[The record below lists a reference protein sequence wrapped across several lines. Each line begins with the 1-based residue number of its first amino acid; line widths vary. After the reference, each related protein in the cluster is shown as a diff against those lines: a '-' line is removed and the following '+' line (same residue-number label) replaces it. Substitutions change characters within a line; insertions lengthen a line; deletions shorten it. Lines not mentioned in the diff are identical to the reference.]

1 MTEVVNKY
9 KVNMDDPD
17 IIYIGRG
24 SIWGNP
30 YSHKEGTKAQH
41 KVASRDQAV
50 DAYRRYLWGAIKNGV
65 VTKEM
70 LKELD
75 GKRLACY
82 CSPKRCHGD
91 VLIAAIEWAKGED
104 DDSRPVQQSHS
115 PRETTQA

>member
-17 IIYIGRG
+17 IVYIGRG

-50 DAYRRYLWGAIKNGV
+50 DAYRRYLWSAIRNGV

-82 CSPKRCHGD
+82 CSPQRCHGD
-91 VLIAAIEWAKGED
+91 ILKAAIEWAIKELEND
-104 DDSRPVQQSHS
+104 NC
-115 PRETTQA
+115 

>member
-1 MTEVVNKY
+1 MTTVVNKY
-9 KVNMDDPD
+9 KVCMDDPD

-30 YSHKEGTKAQH
+30 YKITENR
-41 KVASRDQAV
+41 SRDQV
-50 DAYRRYLWGAIKNGV
+50 VEAYRKYLWSAIKNGV

-82 CSPKRCHGD
+82 CSPQRCHGD
-91 VLIAAIEWAKGED
+91 ILVAAIEWAKGDEED
-104 DDSRPVQQSHS
+104 DYSRSV
-115 PRETTQA
+115 